1 MTAGRIAAVLFA
13 VLVAAAIAVLVI
25 SQNVRSRLVVDQVEI
40 SNQLDPAG
48 KRRATVRFRLT
59 EDEESATV
67 AVVDREGVVVE
78 VLADEVPLGDYEV
91 HRFRW
96 APGREIADGTYRVR
110 LMLHSLER
118 ELVLPEVIDVRRGN
132 G

>member
-40 SNQLDPAG
+40 SNRLDPAG

-78 VLADEVPLGDYEV
+78 VLADEVPLGDYEI

-96 APGREIADGTYRVR
+96 VPGREIADGTYRVR

>member
-1 MTAGRIAAVLFA
+1 VTAGRIAAVLFA

-48 KRRATVRFRLT
+48 ERRATIRFRLT

-67 AVVDREGVVVE
+67 AVVDRDGVVVE
-78 VLADEVPLGDYEV
+78 VLADDVPLGDYEI

-96 APGREIADGTYRVR
+96 APGRGIAEGTYRVR